1 MGFATWPSLIQDRN
15 RSGGKA
21 SSGTE
26 IKFRLGRECPDI
38 NLIATGSAVDQGV
51 LRAAVLTP
59 LTMDTA
65 LEMLVQAMKE
75 GSQPQEKT
83 FVEAHS
89 YPSLEELAKRRNGA
103 RT

>member
-1 MGFATWPSLIQDRN
+1 
-15 RSGGKA
+15 
-21 SSGTE
+21 
-26 IKFRLGRECPDI
+26 
-38 NLIATGSAVDQGV
+38 
-51 LRAAVLTP
+51 
-59 LTMDTA
+59 MDTA